1 MRHPDAAPGPML
13 AAFDQNRS
21 ARAVGVAECPEIADA
36 RAVAVA
42 GVGDDAGWKA
52 HRRGQAPA
60 LVRDA
65 GQQQG
70 RRGRLHRMDVEQEV
84 GVLDQRP
91 QLARPLEL
99 ARAARAVQG
108 RRAPDPVQI
117 FVEIAGSLG
126 IFGIE
131 RIEGSEVDERQRQAS
146 AAGPD
151 APLEQPQQ
159 RPGPAQLVAVHQR
172 GDHHVRAR
180 LAAVERGHVGN
191 AAVAAAVHAQ
201 IRRGDFDGGAGH
213 RIRPPPSRAPAGAGT
228 GRNARA
234 EPARRTRR
242 ACARP

>member
-1 MRHPDAAPGPML
+1 MPPKSRMRAPLRWPASATTQAGKPIAA
-13 AAFDQNRS
+13 
-21 ARAVGVAECPEIADA
+21 ARRWPLSVTPV
-36 RAVAVA
+36 
-42 GVGDDAGWKA
+42 K
-52 HRRGQAPA
+52 
-60 LVRDA
+60 
-65 GQQQG
+65 QQG
-70 RRGRLHRMDVEQEV
+70 RRGRLHRMDVEQEI

-91 QLARPLEL
+91 QLARPLEF

-126 IFGIE
+126 VCGVE
-131 RIEGSEVDERQRQAS
+131 RIECSEVDERQRQTS

-180 LAAVERGHVGN
+180 LAAVERGHAGD

-201 IRRGDFDGGAGH
+201 IRRGDFDGDAGH
-213 RIRPPPSRAPAGAGT
+213 PIRPPRSRAT
-228 GRNARA
+228 SSRRNRA
-234 EPARRTRR
+234 Q
-242 ACARP
+242 CSS